1 MVNESDL
8 NNNLL
13 SNVCINIVKSK
24 LTLDKIVTNIK
35 DHELY
40 SSVVKCDDL
49 DKLLSI
55 ESPTNIID
63 TLINIYNEDPHIN
76 AIDTYISL
84 DSNENKHSI
93 SLQLEILIIKNES
106 SDSQLINMKFKQ
118 LINILIETEKDN
130 EVDNLLNIK
139 ELKNIIFQNIYLK
152 TIKYYKKL
160 NADFLNSL
168 KTNHNNTYT
177 NPIFEDLSSED
188 YCIINNPVSDIYWL
202 SVTKNVNKMLYI
214 RFQNNIY
221 ELEKDV
227 FNLPTYLKKL
237 LKKVFK

>member
-1 MVNESDL
+1 MINESKL

-24 LTLDKIVTNIK
+24 LTLDGIVTNVK
-35 DHELY
+35 EHELY
-40 SSVVKCDDL
+40 SSIVKCDDL

-55 ESPTNIID
+55 ENSTNIID
-63 TLINIYNEDPHIN
+63 ILISIYNKDPHIN
-76 AIDTYISL
+76 AIDAYISL
-84 DSNENKHSI
+84 DANENKHSI

-106 SDSQLINMKFKQ
+106 SNSQLINMKFKQ
-118 LINILIETEKDN
+118 LLNIIIETEKDN
-130 EVDNLLNIK
+130 EVNNLLNIK
-139 ELKNIIFQNIYLK
+139 ELKNIIFQYIYLK
-152 TIKYYKKL
+152 TIKYYKRL

-168 KTNHNNTYT
+168 KANLNNTYT

-188 YCIINNPVSDIYWL
+188 YCIINNPVSDAYWL

-214 RFQNNIY
+214 RFQNNMY

-237 LKKVFK
+237 IKKIFK